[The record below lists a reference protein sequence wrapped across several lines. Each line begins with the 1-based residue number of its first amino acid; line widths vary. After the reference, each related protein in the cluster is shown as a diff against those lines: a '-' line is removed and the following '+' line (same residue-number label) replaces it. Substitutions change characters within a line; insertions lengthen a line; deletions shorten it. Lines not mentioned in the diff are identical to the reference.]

1 MNRLVCV
8 AICVTIVYNSA
19 KHSKIRKVVSDMAV
33 KTANVNSR
41 MELNIKQQAES
52 ILDRLGIPR
61 SVAIDMYYR
70 QIIAHNGIPFSLT
83 LPSTVPARN
92 EMSVAEYNR
101 MMATGLSQAKADDSF
116 DVDEVFGELEEGM
129 G

>member
-1 MNRLVCV
+1 
-8 AICVTIVYNSA
+8 
-19 KHSKIRKVVSDMAV
+19 MAV

-41 MELNIKQQAES
+41 MKLDIKQQAED

-83 LPSTVPARN
+83 LPTTVPARD
-92 EMSVAEYNR
+92 EMTTAQFNQ
-101 MMATGLSQAKADDSF
+101 MMATGLRQAKEDDSF
-116 DVDEVFGELEEGM
+116 DVDEVFAELEG
-129 G
+129 

>member
-1 MNRLVCV
+1 
-8 AICVTIVYNSA
+8 
-19 KHSKIRKVVSDMAV
+19 MAV

-41 MELNIKQQAES
+41 MKLDIKQQAES

-83 LPSTVPARN
+83 LPASVPERD
-92 EMSVAEYNR
+92 EMTTAEFDR
-101 MMATGLSQAKADDSF
+101 MMAMGLSQAKKDDSF
-116 DVDEVFGELEEGM
+116 GVDEVFDELGW
-129 G
+129 GIDA

>member
-1 MNRLVCV
+1 M
-8 AICVTIVYNSA
+8 AI
-19 KHSKIRKVVSDMAV
+19 

-41 MELNIKQQAES
+41 MELDIKQQAED

-83 LPSTVPARN
+83 LPTTVPARD
-92 EMSVAEYNR
+92 EMTTAQFNQ
-101 MMATGLSQAKADDSF
+101 MMDTGLRQAKKDDSF
-116 DVDEVFGELEEGM
+116 DVDEVFAELEG
-129 G
+129 